1 MCQTINKLLLMPRR
15 LAIRIQGRGPIFV
28 DFVSLFPEVNGP
40 AGSKTP
46 FRQDLLQL
54 LKDLHPK

>member
-1 MCQTINKLLLMPRR
+1 MLHR

-28 DFVSLFPEVNGP
+28 DFVSLFPEENGP
-40 AGSKTP
+40 AGSTSP